1 MGLFGSKEK
10 TELKEKAKKIL
21 EQAPVGASDVAF
33 QSRFSC
39 VCVFAIAP
47 KAIEVGVKRS
57 KELKNKLVVSGSVR
71 SGSFSKE
78 ETVAIL
84 GSDGVV
90 KANAVILDVIPD
102 DGTLDFQTELSA
114 NMHKKEV
121 GSGGNAWLILDV
133 EEGIESG
140 DIVAG
145 L

>member
-1 MGLFGSKEK
+1 M
-10 TELKEKAKKIL
+10 
-21 EQAPVGASDVAF
+21 
-33 QSRFSC
+33 
-39 VCVFAIAP
+39 CVFAIAP